1 LEKVGC
7 DHIKAIA

>member
-7 DHIKAIA
+7 DHVKTLA